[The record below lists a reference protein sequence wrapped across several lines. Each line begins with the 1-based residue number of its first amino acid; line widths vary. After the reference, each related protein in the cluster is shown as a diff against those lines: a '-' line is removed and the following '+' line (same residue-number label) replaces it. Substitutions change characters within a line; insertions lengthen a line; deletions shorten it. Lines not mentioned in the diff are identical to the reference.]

1 MYSEL
6 CVTFD
11 QIQFIPAS
19 QRIKS
24 SSFSIAVVVVLA
36 MWFGLITIDDPLS
49 HVAQLYFA
57 SSALLCENAQY
68 VHILCSFIQ
77 LRIYIWSL
85 GYISNKIHKIRKSKE

>member
-1 MYSEL
+1 MYSVL
-6 CVTFD
+6 CLTFD

-19 QRIKS
+19 PRIKS
-24 SSFSIAVVVVLA
+24 SSFSIAAVVVVLA

-57 SSALLCENAQY
+57 PSALLYENAQY

-77 LRIYIWSL
+77 LRIYTY
-85 GYISNKIHKIRKSKE
+85 GA